1 MPGTIYSDILEKLQG
16 RGIRFVVD
24 ATKDLLLNVLQYR
37 PFLIKPNHH
46 ELGEIFGVELRTR
59 ESVVPY
65 AAKLQEMGARNVLI
79 SMSGMGAVLLDEEGG
94 VHMLPAPK
102 GNLVNAV
109 GAGDSM
115 VAGFL
120 TGWEEQ
126 HSYEHAFRMGVATG
140 SASAFSDFLATR
152 EEVMEVYGRLD
163 I

>member
-1 MPGTIYSDILEKLQG
+1 
-16 RGIRFVVD
+16 
-24 ATKDLLLNVLQYR
+24 
-37 PFLIKPNHH
+37 
-46 ELGEIFGVELRTR
+46 
-59 ESVVPY
+59 
-65 AAKLQEMGARNVLI
+65 
-79 SMSGMGAVLLDEEGG
+79 
-94 VHMLPAPK
+94 MLPAPK